1 MLSAL
6 SRDSMIAPGSAVTA
20 RKAEA
25 IVPWRAATVVVLLTL
40 AILVVGVANAD
51 EAANDYPTAARADYV
66 FACMAVNGGTQKALR
81 QCACS
86 IDVIAS
92 NLPFADYERADTV
105 LRMRRLGGGYLAQTF
120 RTRETDDFVHQL
132 REAQAEAD
140 VRCF

>member
-1 MLSAL
+1 MV
-6 SRDSMIAPGSAVTA
+6 RPAPILTA

-25 IVPWRAATVVVLLTL
+25 IMPLRVATIIVLLTHAAL
-40 AILVVGVANAD
+40 TVGVAKAD
-51 EAANDYPTAARADYV
+51 EAVNDYPTAARADYV
-66 FACMAVNGGTQKALR
+66 FACMAVNGGTQKALQ

-92 NLPFADYERADTV
+92 NLPYADYERADTV

-120 RTRETDDFVHQL
+120 RTRETDAFVHQL
-132 REAQAEAD
+132 QEAQAEGD